1 MPTFYQSEERLEQE
15 MREGELER
23 SFALELQARAEAHEL
38 QVIAEKGKV
47 AETRLKMTHRADS
60 KARVWVSFFSIIPK
74 TVLIISC
81 FWLVLFHRDIPK
93 EWNEYISR

>member
-15 MREGELER
+15 IREGELER
-23 SFALELQARAEAHEL
+23 SFALEVQARAEAQEL
-38 QVIAEKGKV
+38 LVIQEKGKV
-47 AETRLKMTHRADS
+47 ALERLRMTHRANS
-60 KARVWVSFFSIIPK
+60 RASMWITFFSIIPK